1 MTEIKENTIATEEA
15 EHVTVQQN
23 NPRQKK
29 PFKERLKSDLKRN
42 WTLYVIFLPVF
53 VLVII
58 FCYLPLFGILM
69 AFEDFSFSKGFFG
82 SDWIWFDNFIDLFS
96 SPDFGNVMR
105 NTVCMAIINL
115 SLGFVIPII
124 FALILASAQPKWFKR
139 IVQSVSYMPNFVA
152 TVVLVS
158 LLTEFLDVEGI
169 LTQALVSLGFPEQ
182 NYVTLNSPGFWFVNL
197 FADMWQG
204 MGYAS
209 IVFVAAI
216 SSVNPNLHE
225 AAALDGASRF
235 QRLIHI
241 TIPCI
246 MPTII
251 TMFTL
256 KVGMVFKQGF
266 DKTILMVVPQNY
278 EYGDNLIS
286 YTYGYAIDGSRGRIN
301 YGLSSASSLIQS
313 VISTVLLVF
322 SNWLNKKLANTSLF

>member
-1 MTEIKENTIATEEA
+1 MTELKDNVLVA
-15 EHVTVQQN
+15 EHASESSTIKIEQ
-23 NPRQKK
+23 PKK
-29 PFKERLKSDLKRN
+29 PLKVRLKSDLKRN
-42 WTLYVIFLPVF
+42 GVLYLIFLPVLALTF
-53 VLVII
+53 V
-58 FCYLPLFGILM
+58 FCYMPLFGILM

-82 SDWIWFDNFIDLFS
+82 SEWVWFENFIDLFS

-105 NTVCMAIINL
+105 NTVCIALINL
-115 SLGFVIPII
+115 TLGFLIPIA
-124 FALILASAQPKWFKR
+124 FALMLASAKPKWFKR
-139 IVQSVSYMPNFVA
+139 LVQSVSYMPNFVA

-169 LTQALVSLGFPEQ
+169 LTQVLVALGFPEQ

-246 MPTII
+246 LPTVI

-313 VISTVLLVF
+313 VISTVLLVL
-322 SNWLNKKLANTSLF
+322 SNWLNKKMVNTSLF

>member
-1 MTEIKENTIATEEA
+1 MTELKDNVLVA
-15 EHVTVQQN
+15 QQSN
-23 NPRQKK
+23 SSAAILTDPRKKK
-29 PFKERLKSDLKRN
+29 PFKVRLKSDIKRN
-42 WTLYVIFLPVF
+42 WALYLIFLPVLVLTF
-53 VLVII
+53 V
-58 FCYLPLFGILM
+58 FCYMPLFGVLM

-82 SDWIWFDNFIDLFS
+82 SEWVWFENFIDLFS

-105 NTVCMAIINL
+105 NTVCIALINL
-115 SLGFVIPII
+115 TLGFLIPVI
-124 FALILASAQPKWFKR
+124 FALMLASAQPKWFKR

-158 LLTEFLDVEGI
+158 LLNEFLDVEGV
-169 LTQALVSLGFPEQ
+169 LTKVLVAFGLPEQ

-225 AAALDGASRF
+225 AAAMDGATRF

-246 MPTII
+246 LPTII
-251 TMFTL
+251 TMWTL

-266 DKTILMVVPQNY
+266 DKTILMIVPQNY

-313 VISTVLLVF
+313 VISTVLLVV

>member
-1 MTEIKENTIATEEA
+1 M
-15 EHVTVQQN
+15 
-23 NPRQKK
+23 
-29 PFKERLKSDLKRN
+29 
-42 WTLYVIFLPVF
+42 
-53 VLVII
+53 
-58 FCYLPLFGILM
+58 
-69 AFEDFSFSKGFFG
+69 
-82 SDWIWFDNFIDLFS
+82 
-96 SPDFGNVMR
+96 
-105 NTVCMAIINL
+105 
-115 SLGFVIPII
+115 
-124 FALILASAQPKWFKR
+124 
-139 IVQSVSYMPNFVA
+139 
-152 TVVLVS
+152 
-158 LLTEFLDVEGI
+158 DVEGI
-169 LTQALVSLGFPEQ
+169 LTQALVAIGFPEQ